1 LYMSDSKP
9 LLEPP
14 SDRGG
19 GQDDQRPH
27 NRRHVIMDSAIFIF
41 VFFGLWIVID
51 PGNICDLNGALMTDV
66 TNSTWQLQYIS
77 EKIADCKRDGFD
89 PGYFREWLPLIAVLF
104 FPFMMIQFQLVYDTI
119 VRETTLYV
127 MPVDEEEEEVEAV
140 KDSRTRATRDG
151 TSKPKTVSDKP
162 WMPPSSVWKL
172 SGVAVFLLE
181 SFCVGGFFWL
191 VYYIHT
197 GPHRWWHAVAT
208 VTLFSCA
215 TILNIIL
222 CVIYTVYKR
231 KTATNPYWHKV
242 GAIYIL
248 ILLQMASVVSFI
260 WAFVLQSDEDEQDVA
275 IALEYIV
282 AVIWFTTVLLDCLLY
297 RSIRDPHHS
306 RTLPVWSFSIMGYYV
321 GLCVLGIGLVR
332 LMLEQYPK
340 T

>member
-1 LYMSDSKP
+1 
-9 LLEPP
+9 
-14 SDRGG
+14 
-19 GQDDQRPH
+19 
-27 NRRHVIMDSAIFIF
+27 
-41 VFFGLWIVID
+41 
-51 PGNICDLNGALMTDV
+51 MTNV
-66 TNSTWQLQYIS
+66 TNSTWQLEYIS
-77 EKIADCKRDGFD
+77 EKIANCKGNGFD
-89 PGYFREWLPLIAVLF
+89 PGYFREWLPWIAVLF
-104 FPFMMIQFQLVYDTI
+104 FPFIMIQFQLLYDTI
-119 VRETTLYV
+119 VRETTLNV
-127 MPVDEEEEEVEAV
+127 TPVDEEVMNP
-140 KDSRTRATRDG
+140 SPRTRATRDG
-151 TSKPKTVSDKP
+151 TNKPKAVSDKP
-162 WMPPSSVWKL
+162 LMLSSRAWKL
-172 SGVAVFLLE
+172 TGVAVFLLE

-197 GPHRWWHAVAT
+197 GAHRWWHAVAT

-231 KTATNPYWHKV
+231 KTASNAYWHKV

-248 ILLQMASVVSFI
+248 ILLQMTSVASFI

-275 IALEYIV
+275 ITLEYIV
-282 AVIWFTTVLLDCLLY
+282 AVIWFMTVLLDCLLY

-321 GLCVLGIGLVR
+321 GFCVLGIGLVR

>member
-1 LYMSDSKP
+1 MSDSDSKP

-14 SDRGG
+14 PDRGG
-19 GQDDQRPH
+19 EKDDEGPH

-41 VFFGLWIVID
+41 VFFGLWVVID
-51 PGNICDLNGALMTDV
+51 PGNICDLHGARMPDV
-66 TNSTWQLQYIS
+66 NNSTWQLQYIS
-77 EKIADCKRDGFD
+77 GKIANCKGDGFD
-89 PGYFREWLPLIAVLF
+89 PVYFREWLPWIAVFF
-104 FPFMMIQFQLVYDTI
+104 FPFIMIQFQLVYNTI
-119 VRETTLYV
+119 VRETILHV
-127 MPVDEEEEEVEAV
+127 VPVDEEEAV
-140 KDSRTRATRDG
+140 KDARTRATRDG
-151 TSKPKTVSDKP
+151 IQKPKAVSARP
-162 WMPPSSVWKL
+162 WMLSSRVWTL
-172 SGVAVFLLE
+172 CSVAVFLLE

-231 KTATNPYWHKV
+231 ETARNPYWYKV

-248 ILLQMASVVSFI
+248 MLLQMVSVISFI

-275 IALEYIV
+275 ITLEYIV
-282 AVIWFTTVLLDCLLY
+282 AVIWFMTVLLDCLLY
-297 RSIRDPHHS
+297 RSIRDPQHS
-306 RTLPVWSFSIMGYYV
+306 KPLPTWSCSIMSYYA
-321 GLCVLGIGLVR
+321 GFCVVGIGLVR
-332 LMLEQYPK
+332 LMLESYPK

>member
-1 LYMSDSKP
+1 
-9 LLEPP
+9 
-14 SDRGG
+14 
-19 GQDDQRPH
+19 
-27 NRRHVIMDSAIFIF
+27 MDSAIFIF
-41 VFFGLWIVID
+41 VFFGLWVVID
-51 PGNICDLNGALMTDV
+51 PGNICDLHGEPMTNV
-66 TNSTWQLQYIS
+66 TNSTWQLEYIS
-77 EKIADCKRDGFD
+77 EKIANCKGNGFD
-89 PGYFREWLPLIAVLF
+89 PGYFREWLPWIAVLF
-104 FPFMMIQFQLVYDTI
+104 FPFIMIQFQLLYDTI
-119 VRETTLYV
+119 VRETTLNV
-127 MPVDEEEEEVEAV
+127 TPVDEEVMNP
-140 KDSRTRATRDG
+140 SPRTRATRDG
-151 TSKPKTVSDKP
+151 TNKPKAVSDKP
-162 WMPPSSVWKL
+162 LMLSSRAWKL
-172 SGVAVFLLE
+172 TGVAVFLLE

-197 GPHRWWHAVAT
+197 GAHRWWHAVAT

-231 KTATNPYWHKV
+231 KTASNAYWHKV

-248 ILLQMASVVSFI
+248 ILLQMTSVASFI

-275 IALEYIV
+275 ITLEYIV
-282 AVIWFTTVLLDCLLY
+282 AVIWFMTVLLDCLLY

-321 GLCVLGIGLVR
+321 GFCVLGIGLVR